1 MEFVLCAQDEMWE
14 VVEAHVEWGLMINPY
29 LQRGRY
35 GTSVVGPRRA
45 AYMCAI
51 LDFYRTEGPPRRTLL
66 KIVGDLNTVEQVCSI
81 RFLII

>member
-1 MEFVLCAQDEMWE
+1 MWE

-35 GTSVVGPRRA
+35 GTTVVGPRRA
-45 AYMCAI
+45 AYMFAI
-51 LDFYRTEGPPRRTLL
+51 LDFYPMEGPPRRTLL
-66 KIVGDLNTVEQVCSI
+66 KIVVDLNTVEQVCSL

>member
-1 MEFVLCAQDEMWE
+1 MKK

-35 GTSVVGPRRA
+35 GTTVVGPRRA

-66 KIVGDLNTVEQVCSI
+66 KIVVDLNTVEQVCSL